1 MLMYVY
7 INNLVNLVIEKI
19 SWSWNCSERTCNSVK
34 AFLQYIFITAH
45 DILMADD
52 VKNVEDAK
60 QLQNANTEEIQRGEA
75 WNVQH
80 IE

>member
-1 MLMYVY
+1 
-7 INNLVNLVIEKI
+7 
-19 SWSWNCSERTCNSVK
+19 
-34 AFLQYIFITAH
+34 
-45 DILMADD
+45 MADD

-80 IE
+80 IESRRNRFEKSEEEHLF